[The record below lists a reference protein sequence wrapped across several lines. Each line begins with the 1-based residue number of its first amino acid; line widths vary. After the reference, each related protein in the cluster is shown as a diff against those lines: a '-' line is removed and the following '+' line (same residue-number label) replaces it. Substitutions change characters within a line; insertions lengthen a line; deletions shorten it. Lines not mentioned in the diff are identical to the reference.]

1 MILASELRQV
11 IDTTMAAKPD
21 ERGYV
26 WGRLMDDMELRA
38 EPSREAWLRAR
49 RGGIGASDAA
59 ACVGCSPYQSTLG
72 LWAEKAGRVE
82 PQPPADM
89 DAVEMGRLLEP
100 IVLERLR
107 QKTGLWV
114 ESWPS
119 ELIVMRNGD
128 PWQRCTPDGLVFDG
142 ARGVGLVQAKTAR
155 ETDAGWGEEPPVH
168 YQMQVQHE
176 MAVTGLP
183 YAILVVLFGGRRLEW
198 YAIQRDEAVIEWLT
212 SVERQIWGY
221 VERDEELPP
230 ELCSGDV
237 MLRAADTMRLHPDD
251 DGTEI
256 VLDAADAGIAREYA
270 ALCDATK
277 AYDKRRDQLKAM
289 LIERIGPATYAQA
302 DGLRL
307 SLKTQERP
315 EHTVKASKFRV
326 LRVAK

>member
-1 MILASELRQV
+1 MILGSELQAA

-26 WGRLMDDMELRA
+26 WGRLMDDMEARA

-119 ELIVMRNGD
+119 ELIVMRDGE
-128 PWQRCTPDGLVFDG
+128 PWQRCTPDGLVFDPS
-142 ARGVGLVQAKTAR
+142 RGVGLVQAKTAR

-176 MAVTGLP
+176 MAVTGLS
-183 YAILVVLFGGRRLEW
+183 YALLVVLFGGRKLEW
-198 YAIQRDEAVIEWLT
+198 YAVQRDEAVIEWLT

-221 VERDEELPP
+221 VTLDQEPPP
-230 ELCSGDV
+230 ELITGDV

-277 AYDKRRDQLKAM
+277 AYKKRRRQLKAM

-307 SLKTQERP
+307 SLKTQERQ
-315 EHTVKASKFRV
+315 EHVVKASKFRV
-326 LRVAK
+326 LKVEE

>member
-1 MILASELRQV
+1 MILASELRQA

-26 WGRLMDDMELRA
+26 WGRLMDDFEMRS

-107 QKTGLWV
+107 QKTGLWI

-119 ELIVMRNGD
+119 ELIVMRDGE

-155 ETDAGWGEEPPVH
+155 ETDTGWGEEPPVH

-183 YAILVVLFGGRRLEW
+183 YALLVVLFGGRRLEW
-198 YAIQRDEAVIEWLT
+198 YAEQRDEAVIEWLT

-221 VERDEELPP
+221 VERDEALPP

-237 MLRAADTMRLHPDD
+237 MLRAADTLRLHPDD
-251 DGTEI
+251 DGSEI
-256 VLDAADAGIAREYA
+256 VLDAYQAGVVAEYA
-270 ALCDATK
+270 DLCDAAK
-277 AYDKRRDQLKAM
+277 GSDKRRDQLKAQ
-289 LIERIGPATYAQA
+289 IVEWIGPATYAQA
-302 DGLRL
+302 GGLRL

-315 EHTVKASKFRV
+315 EHVVKASKFRV

>member
-1 MILASELRQV
+1 MILASELKQA
-11 IDTTMAAKPD
+11 IETTMAAKPD

-26 WGRLMDDMELRA
+26 WGRLMDDFEMRS

-59 ACVGCSPYQSTLG
+59 AVVGCSPYQSTLG
-72 LWAEKAGRVE
+72 LWGEKTGRVAPQE
-82 PQPPADM
+82 PVDM

-114 ESWPS
+114 EAWPS
-119 ELIVMRNGD
+119 ELLVVRDGEM
-128 PWQRCTPDGLVFDG
+128 WQRCTPDGLVFDG

-183 YAILVVLFGGRRLEW
+183 YALLVVLFGGRRLEW
-198 YAIQRDEAVIEWLT
+198 YAVQRDQVVIDWLT
-212 SVERQIWGY
+212 SVERQVWGY
-221 VERDEELPP
+221 IERNEELPL
-230 ELCSGDV
+230 ELSSGDV
-237 MLRAADTMRLHPDD
+237 ALRAADTLRLHPDD
-251 DGTEI
+251 DGSEI
-256 VLDAADAGIAREYA
+256 VLDAYQAGVVAEYA
-270 ALCDATK
+270 DLCDA
-277 AYDKRRDQLKAM
+277 ARGSDKRRDQLKAQ
-289 LIERIGPATYAQA
+289 IVEWIGPATYAQA
-302 DGLRL
+302 GGLRL

-315 EHTVKASKFRV
+315 EHVVKASKFRV

>member
-1 MILASELRQV
+1 MILASELKQA
-11 IDTTMAAKPD
+11 IETTMAAKPD

-26 WGRLMDDMELRA
+26 WGRLMDDFEMRS

-59 ACVGCSPYQSTLG
+59 AVVGCSPYQSTLG
-72 LWAEKAGRVE
+72 LWGEKTGRVA
-82 PQPPADM
+82 PQEPADM

-114 ESWPS
+114 EAWPS
-119 ELIVMRNGD
+119 ELLVVRDGEA
-128 PWQRCTPDGLVFDG
+128 WQRCTPDGLVFDG
-142 ARGVGLVQAKTAR
+142 AKGVGLVQAKTAR
-155 ETDAGWGEEPPVH
+155 ETDAGWGDEPPVH

-198 YAIQRDEAVIEWLT
+198 YAVQRDEAVIDWLT
-212 SVERQIWGY
+212 SVERQVWGY
-221 VERDEELPP
+221 IERNQNLPP

-237 MLRAADTMRLHPDD
+237 ALRAADTLRLHPDD
-251 DGTEI
+251 DGSEI
-256 VLDAADAGIAREYA
+256 VLDSWQADVVREYA
-270 ALCDATK
+270 DLCDA
-277 AYDKRRDQLKAM
+277 ARGSDKRRDQLKAQ
-289 LIERIGPATYAQA
+289 IVEWIGPATYAQA
-302 DGLRL
+302 GGLRL

-315 EHTVKASKFRV
+315 EHVVKASKFRV

>member
-1 MILASELRQV
+1 MILASELKQA
-11 IDTTMAAKPD
+11 IETTMAAKPD

-26 WGRLMDDMELRA
+26 WGRLMDDFEMRS

-59 ACVGCSPYQSTLG
+59 AVVGCSPYQSTLG
-72 LWAEKAGRVE
+72 LWGEKTGRVA
-82 PQPPADM
+82 PQEPADM

-114 ESWPS
+114 EAWPS
-119 ELIVMRNGD
+119 ELLVVRDGEA
-128 PWQRCTPDGLVFDG
+128 WQRCTPDGLVFDG
-142 ARGVGLVQAKTAR
+142 ARRVGLVQAKTAR

-183 YAILVVLFGGRRLEW
+183 YALLVVLFGGRRLEW
-198 YAIQRDEAVIEWLT
+198 YAVQRDQVVIDWLT
-212 SVERQIWGY
+212 SVERQVWGY
-221 VERDEELPP
+221 IERNEDLPLELS
-230 ELCSGDV
+230 SGDV
-237 MLRAADTMRLHPDD
+237 ALRAADTLRLHPDD
-251 DGTEI
+251 DGSEI
-256 VLDAADAGIAREYA
+256 VLDSWQADVVREYA
-270 ALCDATK
+270 DLCDA
-277 AYDKRRDQLKAM
+277 ARGSDKRRDQLKAQ
-289 LIERIGPATYAQA
+289 IVEWIGPATYAQA
-302 DGLRL
+302 GGLRL

-315 EHTVKASKFRV
+315 EHVVKASKFRV